1 MSVFT
6 FLLLFLPNQIAQ
18 KLTKHVQ
25 TAARKEDV
33 SSSKLWTD
41 EIFWAMPFSG
51 FPASITELYCMTWWA
66 GPRALLWNPRGASLS
81 SYKLFSNQ
89 VCQEWKDRAP
99 LDCTAA
105 SFCFALLKGRSPHF
119 GLFVVSLRRVP
130 PRVPSR
136 EQANRR
142 AKNLAM
148 PRHVVFAKPRPTISY
163 RHTPATYPATYLHTT
178 PHNLAMPLSTT

>member
-1 MSVFT
+1 MCLWSPSVCLFCCRNYVYPT
-6 FLLLFLPNQIAQ
+6 WGYINSSQAHECGNWDWGCAIPRKGIHKWDFPCSVVLIPVLSVCSFLLLFLPNQIVQ
-18 KLTKHVQ
+18 NLTKHVQ

-99 LDCTAA
+99 
-105 SFCFALLKGRSPHF
+105 
-119 GLFVVSLRRVP
+119 
-130 PRVPSR
+130 
-136 EQANRR
+136 
-142 AKNLAM
+142 
-148 PRHVVFAKPRPTISY
+148 
-163 RHTPATYPATYLHTT
+163 
-178 PHNLAMPLSTT
+178 